1 MYTNFRNRALP
12 ISSHG
17 DIRLTSRGPSFQGI
31 LFRLL
36 WPQLAFLAVGVMAVM
51 YHFCY
56 SCLWLVLLTRTWI
69 YFVLFEAFLGN
80 RFKASLGNG
89 VAALLLPLMFIACRQ
104 HETLVLRLFIT
115 IISRGWHCHHE
126 PWQHESILLHYV
138 ERGDLSL
145 PLSRTSLVSTSH
157 YGVCPLG
164 KFKLR
169 DLAKLTALASIL
181 CL

>member
-1 MYTNFRNRALP
+1 MYTNFRNCALP
-12 ISSHG
+12 ISSRG
-17 DIRLTSRGPSFQGI
+17 DIRLTSRGPLFQGI

-69 YFVLFEAFLGN
+69 SFVLFETFLGN
-80 RFKASLGNG
+80 RFELFHGN
-89 VAALLLPLMFIACRQ
+89 VALLLPLMFLACRQ
-104 HETLVLRLFIT
+104 HKTLVLLFF
-115 IISRGWHCHHE
+115 ISRGWHCHQE
-126 PWQHESILLHYV
+126 PWQYNYILLHYDG
-138 ERGDLSL
+138 RGDLSL
-145 PLSRTSLVSTSH
+145 PQSRASPMH

-169 DLAKLTALASIL
+169 DLAKLTALASL
-181 CL
+181 LYL